1 MADQFIEWIKVAD
14 FTDALAFNAEQIAV
28 VTARGQFYCI
38 GRYREQLFGFAYRCP
53 HAAVPLS
60 DGYIDSRGNI
70 VCPLHAYKFSLLN
83 GRNVSGEGYFLK
95 TWPVESR
102 PDGVYLGL
110 PAATPDNPN
119 VAAPCH

>member
-1 MADQFIEWIKVAD
+1 MNDQGTEWIKVAD
-14 FTDALAFNAEQIAV
+14 FTDALPFNAEQIAV
-28 VTARGQFYCI
+28 VTAKGQSYCI
-38 GRYREQLFGFAYRCP
+38 GRFKDQLFGFAYRCP

-95 TWPVESR
+95 TWPVECR

-110 PAATPDNPN
+110 PGAVPN
-119 VAAPCH
+119 WHEDCRE

>member
-1 MADQFIEWIKVAD
+1 MTDQGTEWIKVAD
-14 FTDALAFNAEQIAV
+14 VADALPFNTEQIAV
-28 VTARGQFYCI
+28 VTARGQSYCI
-38 GRYREQLFGFAYRCP
+38 GRFKDQLFGFAYRCP

-95 TWPVESR
+95 TWPVECRS
-102 PDGVYLGL
+102 DGVYLGL
-110 PAATPDNPN
+110 PTAGPEDPTGANS
-119 VAAPCH
+119 CR